1 MRRLYLTVM
10 GLSWLAL
17 LGGCQCARPGCD
29 QGCNSGCASGL
40 GGGSHSSTH
49 GVCDCSIEDHCTN
62 RSPWI
67 RTVYPVALGAPVEAV
82 PAPARALPNP
92 GLE

>member
-1 MRRLYLTVM
+1 M

-29 QGCNSGCASGL
+29 QGCNSGCNSGCASGGF
-40 GGGSHSSTH
+40 GGRAHSSTH
-49 GVCDCSIEDHCTN
+49 GVCDCSTDDYCTN

-67 RTVYPVALGAPVEAV
+67 RTVYPVVLGAPVEAV
-82 PAPARALPNP
+82 PAPAKAMPKP